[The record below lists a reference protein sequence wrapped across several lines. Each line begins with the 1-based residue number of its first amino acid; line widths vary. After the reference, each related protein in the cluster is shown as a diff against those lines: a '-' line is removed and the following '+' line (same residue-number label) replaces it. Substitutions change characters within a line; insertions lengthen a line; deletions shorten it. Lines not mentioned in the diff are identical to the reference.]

1 MSAAVVNH
9 LHFTDPV
16 DPALFERGTTELG
29 DAMRGVDGFEAFH
42 VVRTGEREVIL
53 VILADTAETLD
64 RIATE
69 VGSPW
74 MREHVVPLL
83 AGPPERHIG
92 PALLSVRA

>member
-1 MSAAVVNH
+1 MAAVVNH
-9 LHFTDPV
+9 LHFKEDV
-16 DPALFERGTTELG
+16 DASIFVDSERDLLPE
-29 DAMRGVDGFEAFH
+29 MRAIDGFRGYE
-42 VVRTGEREVIL
+42 VVQVSEREVVL

-83 AGPPERHIG
+83 GRPPERKIG
-92 PALLSVRA
+92 PTLASSIS